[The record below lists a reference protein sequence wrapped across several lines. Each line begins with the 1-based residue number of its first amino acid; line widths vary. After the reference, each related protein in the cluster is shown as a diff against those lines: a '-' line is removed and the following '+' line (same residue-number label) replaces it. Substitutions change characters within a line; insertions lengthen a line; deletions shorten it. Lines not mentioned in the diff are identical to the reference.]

1 MAKGK
6 SKLFWIIVL
15 FFALGA
21 SAVAV
26 WWFYVR
32 EPPLNAFVSGNGR
45 IEATEVDVATKF
57 QGRIAEILVDE
68 GDMVDAG
75 QIVARMDTRSLE
87 AQLKRA
93 QANVL
98 QSRRELSNDKFVV
111 AQRRSEYMLA
121 KKNLARADTLLKKGI
136 IAEQEYDVRLASK
149 QTAKDALAAAE
160 AQVTVTEAKIEATL
174 AETELI
180 KSEIDDSILKAPI
193 RGRVEFRLAEPG
205 EVLASGGKVLA
216 LMGLTDVYM
225 TIFLRETQVGKV
237 ALGTEARMILDA
249 APNYVIPG
257 HVSFVASEAQFT
269 PKQVETRTEREKL
282 MFRVKVQIPI
292 DILIK
297 HEPYVK
303 TGLPGVAYVRLDSN
317 AKWPEHLQTR
327 LP

>member
-26 WWFYVR
+26 WWFYLR

-93 QANVL
+93 EANVL

-111 AQRRSEYMLA
+111 AQRRSEYVLA

-205 EVLASGGKVLA
+205 EVLPSGGKVLT
-216 LMGLTDVYM
+216 LMELTDVYM
-225 TIFLRETQVGKV
+225 TIFLPETQVGKV
-237 ALGTEARMILDA
+237 ALGTEARIILDA

-257 HVSFVASEAQFT
+257 HISFVASEAQFT

-282 MFRVKVQIPI
+282 MFRVKVQIPTE
-292 DILIK
+292 ILIK